1 LLENVRLVRGKNTP
15 LPPNE
20 LLQPL
25 PILERVWEEISMDF
39 ISRLPKS
46 KGFDTIFAVVDRL
59 SKYAHFILLIHPYTA
74 RRVATIFAKEV
85 VRMHEVPQSILSDKD
100 PDFVSLFWKELFK
113 LQGTGL
119 KMSSSYHPEIDEQAE
134 VVNRCL

>member
-1 LLENVRLVRGKNTP
+1 
-15 LPPNE
+15 
-20 LLQPL
+20 
-25 PILERVWEEISMDF
+25 MDF